1 MIINQIRAPKQSDNQ
16 IPYPFDFNS
25 KRKTLNTKHNKQ
37 EQIPTGSVHGK
48 EISKGF
54 GSYFGP
60 SSTQFL
66 QTN

>member
-37 EQIPTGSVHGK
+37 EQMPTGSVHRK
-48 EISKGF
+48 EISK
-54 GSYFGP
+54 P
-60 SSTQFL
+60 
-66 QTN
+66 